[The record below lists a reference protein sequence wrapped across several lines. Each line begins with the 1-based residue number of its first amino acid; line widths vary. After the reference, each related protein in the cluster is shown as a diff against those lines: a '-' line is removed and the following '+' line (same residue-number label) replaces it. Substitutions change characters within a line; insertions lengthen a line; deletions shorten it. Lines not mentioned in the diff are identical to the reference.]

1 MNFKISG
8 TIVVL
13 GLLFLCTIFFKWG
26 FERLQERRYCELD
39 KITKQDNPRKSY
51 LPAAFHSITKKTM
64 PEAVGLVKGIV
75 YSKNLPST
83 VISENNGIV
92 HEDNTIHG
100 VTIVK
105 IHKDKVE
112 FAKNGQKW
120 TQKVGETP
128 NPEWYN

>member
-1 MNFKISG
+1 MNIKISG

-13 GLLFLCTIFFKWG
+13 GLLLLCTIFFKWG

-51 LPAAFHSITKKTM
+51 LPAVIHSITTKPMSET
-64 PEAVGLVKGIV
+64 AGLVKGIV
-75 YSKNLPST
+75 YTKNKSSI
-83 VISENNGIV
+83 VISDNNNIV
-92 HEDNTIHG
+92 HEENTIYG